1 MRWLTGVGAG
11 ICAAI
16 ALLATAYALNALD
29 DWHALRV
36 MTLNDIAALES
47 DPGYPN
53 REANLKSAR
62 EQMLAMDRDLRD
74 KGLISIL
81 VLAPTVV
88 VLVLLAARCR
98 GFRARPAHRTG
109 GDNGCLPH
117 CRGRASRRDAAG
129 RGNPRLTN
137 VRDTSPSR
145 RGPFVP

>member
-53 REANLKSAR
+53 RDANLKSAR

-74 KGLISIL
+74 KGLVSVL
-81 VLAPTVV
+81 ALAPTVV
-88 VLVLLAARCR
+88 VFVLLWQ
-98 GFRARPAHRTG
+98 RAVVPFG
-109 GDNGCLPH
+109 
-117 CRGRASRRDAAG
+117 RGRLIALVAITAISLIAAVALVVVMLMAG
-129 RGNPRLTN
+129 AIRG
-137 VRDTSPSR
+137 
-145 RGPFVP
+145 

>member
-88 VLVLLAARCR
+88 VLVLLWQ
-98 GFRARPAHRTG
+98 RAVVAFG
-109 GDNGCLPH
+109 
-117 CRGRASRRDAAG
+117 RGRLIALVAITAVSLIAAAALVVVMLLAG
-129 RGNPRLTN
+129 AIRG
-137 VRDTSPSR
+137 
-145 RGPFVP
+145 

>member
-36 MTLNDIAALES
+36 MSLNDIAALES
-47 DPGYPN
+47 DPDYPN
-53 REANLKSAR
+53 RDANLKSAR

-88 VLVLLAARCR
+88 VLVLLWQ
-98 GFRARPAHRTG
+98 RAVVAF
-109 GDNGCLPH
+109 
-117 CRGRASRRDAAG
+117 G
-129 RGNPRLTN
+129 RGQLIALVAITA
-137 VRDTSPSR
+137 VSLIAAAVVVVVMLLAGAI
-145 RGPFVP
+145 RG

>member
-88 VLVLLAARCR
+88 VLVLLWQ
-98 GFRARPAHRTG
+98 RAVVAFG
-109 GDNGCLPH
+109 
-117 CRGRASRRDAAG
+117 RGRLIALVALTAVSLIAAAALVVVMLLAG
-129 RGNPRLTN
+129 AIRG
-137 VRDTSPSR
+137 
-145 RGPFVP
+145 

>member
-36 MTLNDIAALES
+36 MSLNDIAALES

-88 VLVLLAARCR
+88 VLVLLWQ
-98 GFRARPAHRTG
+98 RAVVAFG
-109 GDNGCLPH
+109 
-117 CRGRASRRDAAG
+117 RGRLIALVALTAVSLIAAAALVVEMLLAG
-129 RGNPRLTN
+129 AIRG
-137 VRDTSPSR
+137 
-145 RGPFVP
+145 

>member
-88 VLVLLAARCR
+88 VLVLLWQ
-98 GFRARPAHRTG
+98 RAVVAFG
-109 GDNGCLPH
+109 
-117 CRGRASRRDAAG
+117 RGRLIALVAITAVSLIAAG
-129 RGNPRLTN
+129 ALVVVMLLAGAIRG
-137 VRDTSPSR
+137 
-145 RGPFVP
+145 